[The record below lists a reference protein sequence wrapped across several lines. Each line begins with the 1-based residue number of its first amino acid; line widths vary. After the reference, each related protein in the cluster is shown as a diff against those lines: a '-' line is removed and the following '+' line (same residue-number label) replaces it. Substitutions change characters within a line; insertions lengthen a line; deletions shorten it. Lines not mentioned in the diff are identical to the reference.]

1 MSISNLGL
9 SSSDD
14 GNAERTIKKGQKR
27 ARYLPENSEGWSA
40 KSRYKLEYW
49 RLVNRASFLLF
60 ASRMQP
66 NFSVS
71 VPFCSTRNLF
81 MGLSGLAKTSDVFWR
96 NNNKRPVASSSV
108 WWKFPP
114 HPRIHANYSSKSRPC
129 FSHTRQS
136 LLCLADLNIIT
147 TSDGMVP
154 DYRAAG
160 WLFTAYW
167 STEKWRREKKINKNK
182 TQQTAHFHVSRGG
195 NFNAL

>member
-27 ARYLPENSEGWSA
+27 TRYLPENSEGWSA

-66 NFSVS
+66 DFSVS

-81 MGLSGLAKTSDVFWR
+81 MGLSGLVKTSDVFWR

-108 WWKFPP
+108 VEIPATPAHYTRKLLIEKQAMLFTHKAMPTVFSWFKY
-114 HPRIHANYSSKSRPC
+114 HNDLRRDSPRLSRSRLT
-129 FSHTRQS
+129 FHS
-136 LLCLADLNIIT
+136 LLIHRE
-147 TSDGMVP
+147 VK
-154 DYRAAG
+154 
-160 WLFTAYW
+160 
-167 STEKWRREKKINKNK
+167 EREKNKQKQN
-182 TQQTAHFHVSRGG
+182 AANRALSRLARRK
-195 NFNAL
+195 F